1 MKILEYSA
9 EELEPTKLLVING
22 NSNFELSDKE
32 SIYQYLRYTDL
43 PKFEDK
49 VRYRVGT
56 DVYTLIMEVDKRG
69 KISTCNGC
77 AFYNGPLRH
86 YPCAPLIK
94 YMICDIK
101 RGLKFKVIDE
111 TDISSVSLSKV
122 REVICN
128 EFCPY
133 HSDNCMEIVGIEL
146 CVYKK
151 IIEGIRHP

>member
-1 MKILEYSA
+1 
-9 EELEPTKLLVING
+9 
-22 NSNFELSDKE
+22 
-32 SIYQYLRYTDL
+32 
-43 PKFEDK
+43 
-49 VRYRVGT
+49 
-56 DVYTLIMEVDKRG
+56 MEVDKRG

-101 RGLKFKVIDE
+101 RGLKFKIIDK

-122 REVICN
+122 RKVICN

-133 HSDNCMEIVGIEL
+133 NSDNCMETVDIGL
-146 CVYKK
+146 CIYKK
-151 IIEGIRHP
+151 IIEEGL